1 MNDFFSQA
9 GAFVGHIL
17 KSIIDFFHQFIGSI
31 GGAFHGFLSGLG
43 ESLGINHSITGIIV
57 VVIGIVLLI
66 KGIGNLR
73 RQRFISGILALV
85 VSISLLGWI
94 IG

>member
-9 GAFVGHIL
+9 GTFVGHIL
-17 KSIIDFFHQFIGSI
+17 KSVIDFFHQFIGSI

-43 ESLGINHSITGIIV
+43 GSLGVNHSITGIIV
-57 VVIGIVLLI
+57 VVIGLI
-66 KGIGNLR
+66 LMVKGIGNLR
-73 RQRFISGILALV
+73 RQRFIMGILALV
-85 VSISLLGWI
+85 IGISLLSWI

>member
-17 KSIIDFFHQFIGSI
+17 KSIIDFLHQFIGSI

-43 ESLGINHSITGIIV
+43 GSLGVNHSISGIIV
-57 VVIGIVLLI
+57 VVIGIGLLV
-66 KGIGNLR
+66 KGISNLR
-73 RQRFISGILALV
+73 RQRFISAIFSLV
-85 VSISLLGWI
+85 IGISLLSWM